1 MRMFAR
7 DAAFYR
13 RARVDETNN
22 AEALRRLKELEA
34 ADRMRERFTLSESLS
49 APGVGRSTC
58 YERKRCLREEGVR
71 GLIPRSSRPKS
82 HLGRQW
88 TTTDAKRVLDARRR
102 WPQSYRPC
110 EPTPEHEPE
119 ELSAGRSPDRQR
131 GRKAIWHVPNLSL
144 RWPSR
149 RAERA
154 LPRSLRDVARFATAS
169 GLCRVAAPD

>member
-13 RARVDETNN
+13 RVRVDETNN

-82 HLGRQW
+82 HPGRQW
-88 TTTDAKRVLDARRR
+88 TMTDAKRVLDARRKMPWAGKAR
-102 WPQSYRPC
+102 IAPEIRRI
-110 EPTPEHEPE
+110 TPLTKADIH
-119 ELSAGRSPDRQR
+119 RSP
-131 GRKAIWHVPNLSL
+131 
-144 RWPSR
+144 
-149 RAERA
+149 
-154 LPRSLRDVARFATAS
+154 LPRTPPAS
-169 GLCRVAAPD
+169 KSGPCA